1 MQDNLIF
8 QACWTQLNPSNS
20 SFWHTTLVDVEG
32 KTVSG
37 EPWEKIGPGGALFT
51 QWQPSTLA
59 FRSVK
64 VLKTAP
70 VHPSEAG
77 SRCFLDSKMEFWPEG
92 PLCFLAPSA
101 EMHGHLTHVGL
112 CQRRTVGCRS
122 HTHLCQS
129 LGYQGYFGGLVHA
142 ASHLSVES
150 TIWRHWLCGHCDL
163 KKKIG
168 SNRVEFVS
176 MIESLKHLPE
186 NINKKKA
193 SLLFL
198 QSMQQQISSAS
209 I

>member
-1 MQDNLIF
+1 M
-8 QACWTQLNPSNS
+8 
-20 SFWHTTLVDVEG
+20 
-32 KTVSG
+32 
-37 EPWEKIGPGGALFT
+37 FT

-176 MIESLKHLPE
+176 MIDSLKHLPE
-186 NINKKKA
+186 NLNKKK
-193 SLLFL
+193 LLFYFC
-198 QSMQQQISSAS
+198 SRCNSRSAVPPFSCACCCFIKPHWDHVCCSSS
-209 I
+209 SFN